1 VSSQYSSSRGRRWHA
16 LRWLGIASAFWLGT
30 ACAESYLILS
40 LIGDRLTVVGAE
52 RQVGSNLDRN
62 SQQVVPLN
70 DQSLDDFSV
79 RAADAALRRLRPAA
93 STTMLRAS
101 DPSLYSLRDS
111 WLDAD
116 SVNTQALLSVVA
128 KMAPPTADTRLLL
141 IAPRRDEL
149 DMRTDRSYTFTGSK
163 IAGLGFYV
171 DQVTRMRTLPAGE
184 KGGEAGRGFLG
195 VFANFQL
202 LLINLETGAID
213 AYRKVATGT
222 TFAASAAPDK
232 VAWNAISAEKKLQ
245 VLQFLVKREIDGAL
259 PDMLSSAAAKP

>member
-1 VSSQYSSSRGRRWHA
+1 MNSLHGSSRCRSWRA
-16 LRWLGIASAFWLGT
+16 LRWLGVALAFWLGT
-30 ACAESYLILS
+30 ACADSYLILS
-40 LIGDRLTVVGAE
+40 LVGDRLTVVGAE

-62 SQQVVPLN
+62 SRQVVPLN
-70 DQSLDDFSV
+70 DQSLDNYSV
-79 RAADAALRRLRPAA
+79 RVADAAIRKLRPAA

-101 DPSLYSLRDS
+101 DPTLYTLRDS

-128 KMAPPTADTRLLL
+128 KMAPPIGDARLLL

-149 DMRTDRSYTFTGSK
+149 DMRTDRSYIFTGSK

-202 LLINLETGAID
+202 LLINVQTGEID

-222 TFAASAAPDK
+222 TFAASEAPDK
-232 VAWNAISAEKKLQ
+232 VAWNAISGEKKLQ
-245 VLQFLVKREIDGAL
+245 VLQFLIKREIDGAL
-259 PDMLSSAAAKP
+259 PDMLSSVPAKP